1 MRGGDERSGALFSY
15 VDLEARVGKDHPLR
29 TIRMVV
35 NAALAGLSGEF
46 SALYARMG
54 RPSIPPEKLLRAML
68 LQVFYTIRSERQ
80 LMERLEFDLLFR
92 WFVGIGVDDAVWDHS
107 TFSKN
112 RDRLLEGDVA
122 AKLLSAVLA
131 QPRVKRLLS
140 TDHFSV
146 DGTLIEAW
154 ASMKSFKPKDD
165 DEPSADA
172 GGRNREAD
180 FRGQKRSNE
189 THTSTT
195 DPEARLYRKGPGKEA
210 KLCFM
215 GHALMENRN
224 GLVVDACLTEA
235 NGHAERIAALHMI
248 EPRADR
254 PRPITLGADKAY
266 DAEDFV
272 NELRSMNATPHVA
285 QNANGRSSAIDG
297 RTTRHVGYAVSQRI
311 RKRIEEA
318 FGWMKTI
325 GGQEKTSSG
334 AASGSDGPSPSQPP
348 PTIWRGCR
356 SCWRLH
362 ERPGE
367 LPTDRPLAD
376 RRG

>member
-1 MRGGDERSGALFSY
+1 MRGGDERTGSLFSY

-29 TIRMVV
+29 TIRGVV
-35 NAALAGLSGEF
+35 NEALAALSGEF
-46 SALYARMG
+46 SAMYSRMG

-68 LQVFYTIRSERQ
+68 LQAFYTIRSERQ

-92 WFVGIGVDDAVWDHS
+92 WFVGVGVDDAAWDHS

-112 RDRLLEGDVA
+112 RDRLLAGDIA
-122 AKLLSAVLA
+122 AKFMTVVLH

-154 ASMKSFKPKDD
+154 ASMKSFRPKDGS
-165 DEPSADA
+165 DEPPALG
-172 GGRNREAD
+172 GGRNAEAD
-180 FRGQKRSNE
+180 FHGQKRSNE
-189 THTSTT
+189 THASTT
-195 DPEARLYRKGPGKEA
+195 DPDARLYRKGSGKEA

-254 PRPITLGADKAY
+254 PTPITLGADKAY

-285 QNANGRSSAIDG
+285 QNMNGRASAIDG
-297 RTTRHVGYAVSQRI
+297 RTTRHAGYIVSQRI
-311 RKRIEEA
+311 RKRIEEV
-318 FGWMKTI
+318 FGWIKTVA
-325 GGQEKTSSG
+325 GHARTKFRGRDRVGWAFTF
-334 AASGSDGPSPSQPP
+334 AAAAYNLA
-348 PTIWRGCR
+348 
-356 SCWRLH
+356 RL
-362 ERPGE
+362 PK
-367 LPTDRPLAD
+367 LLAAA
-376 RRG
+376 